1 MATAMKQNLIDAGCT
16 EASAEDVERLYQ
28 NGQTAEAIR
37 KLRLLRCDL
46 IEELHRSQRK
56 VDCLDFLIRQTERE
70 NKTTCE
76 RR

>member
-16 EASAEDVERLYQ
+16 EASAEDVERLCQ
-28 NGQTAEAIR
+28 NGQKTEAIR

-46 IEELHRSQRK
+46 MEALHRSQRK
-56 VDCLDFLIRQTERE
+56 VDCLDFLIRQTEKE
-70 NKTTCE
+70 IKSTCE

>member
-56 VDCLDFLIRQTERE
+56 VDCLDFLIRQTEKE

>member
-28 NGQTAEAIR
+28 SGQTTEAMR

-46 IEELHRSQRK
+46 MEA
-56 VDCLDFLIRQTERE
+56 LIP
-70 NKTTCE
+70 
-76 RR
+76 